1 MADADTMD
9 DAPEENTEAHA
20 KGRKRR
26 IPIRILKGIGW
37 VLAAL
42 LGLVLLV
49 VAFLHTPPGRQFIV
63 DQISKVA
70 PASGLRVEVG
80 EIDGSVLWSSTFHDV
95 KLYDANDTL
104 FLEVPTIDLNWRPHR
119 WFTSGLDVRH
129 LVLTNGTLYAAP
141 ELNPGDPDAPILPD
155 FDIRVDR
162 FVIDNLTVAEGLLG
176 EQRTINFAA
185 EADIRDGLVYLDAD
199 GHFGGGDEFAA
210 LIHAE
215 PDGDRFDLALNW
227 QAPEG
232 GFLAAMVGAEEDLA
246 ITLEGDGSWNSW
258 QGDLL
263 ATQGGRELLDFDL
276 YNESGQ
282 YRIVGQAQ
290 PGAYVEG
297 LPARAL
303 GETVSL
309 SAAGTLVDSV
319 LEGNFMLRARG
330 VNADGQGTIDLAD
343 NAFRDFDIAAQLLD
357 ATLFSPDVALNGLEL
372 QGTLNGPFRE
382 LTMPH
387 TLTVDEIDASGI
399 VVSNVAQQGTLTFDG
414 TRVTVPVDAA
424 IGRIV
429 SGNELFDPRLV
440 NGSLDGT
447 IVYAGNEIL
456 SENLAVQFRGLR
468 ARLGLNSNLDTG
480 LTRVSGPVNIADLA
494 FDGVGTVDAA
504 AQIRFRIGGDAP
516 WMLRAE
522 LQGRVDQVTNE
533 TITTVAGENIRF
545 DGGIALGGE
554 MPLAFNALSI
564 NATKLTA
571 TLDGRVDDGGTSV
584 VGSGRHTE
592 YGPFTIEATLADDG
606 PYVELVLADPLPAA
620 GLADVRV
627 SISPSGDGFAIETQ
641 GMSTLGEFSGELGF
655 ITREDGTSA
664 IRIDRLDVA
673 DTRVSGTLDLVDGGV
688 AGTLDVGRGGLDGTI
703 DLAVR
708 DGGQGF
714 DIDLVADGAR
724 FGGATPIMIASG
736 TVDAS
741 GLIAEG
747 NTTITGN
754 ANLQGLSYGNLF
766 IGRLAAQ
773 AEIVNGSG
781 TFDAALT
788 GSRGSRFELLV
799 NGQIAP
805 ERIAVAVDGS
815 YAGRDISMPRRA
827 VLLARDDGGWELQR
841 SQLSYGDGF
850 IVASGSFGGEG
861 APEGRIALNDMPL
874 SLAGALSGDLGLGG
888 EISGVIEMRA
898 GSNGL
903 PVGQARL
910 MIDDLT
916 RSSSLLTSEPMDI
929 ALVAELSE
937 NDLEARAVMNHNG
950 SADGRLQA
958 RIANLSQSGALM
970 DRLYNGDLN
979 AQFRFNGSAASL
991 WRLAAIDLLD
1001 VTGDIAV
1008 AANVRG
1014 TLGNPQVR
1022 GSMSGDALR
1031 IRSGL
1036 TGTDITGV
1044 EARGTFTGSRLAIT
1058 RFAGTAPN
1066 GGRVSGSGFVD
1077 LSDISAE
1084 RGPQIDLRI
1093 AARNAEILDLENMGA
1108 TITGPLRIIS
1118 NGVGGTIAG
1127 RLEATSAR
1135 WSLGSSEVLAELPN
1149 VRVTEINRPA
1159 DLAPAAAATQPWRFL
1174 IDVRAPGGI
1183 RVDGMGL
1190 DSEWRTENLLLRGT
1204 TEDPRVGGS
1213 VSIVPRQGFYSFA
1226 GTRFEI
1232 TRGEID
1238 FDQAVPIDPR
1248 IDLTAATDVNGISVE
1263 VDVSGNASQ
1272 PEITFSSTPALPEEE
1287 LLARLLFGGSITDL
1301 SATDALQLGAAVA
1314 SLRGGGG
1321 TGPIN
1326 QLRDAIGLDRLRI
1339 IGADPALDRGTAV
1352 ALGKNFG
1359 RRFYVEIITDGAGYN
1374 ATELEFRV
1382 TSWLNLL
1389 ATVSTIGRH
1398 QAAAEYR
1405 RDY

>member
-1 MADADTMD
+1 MADDVITD
-9 DAPEENTEAHA
+9 EGPEEEGTVQAR
-20 KGRKRR
+20 GRKRR
-26 IPIRILKGIGW
+26 IPIRVMKGIGW
-37 VLAAL
+37 LLAAL
-42 LGLVLLV
+42 LGIVLLA

-63 DQISKVA
+63 DQISSVA

-80 EIDGSVLWSSTFHDV
+80 EIDGSILWSSTFKDV

-104 FLEVPTIDLNWRPHR
+104 FLEVPTVDLNWRPYR

-162 FVIDNLTVAEGLLG
+162 FVIDNLTVADGLLG
-176 EQRTINFAA
+176 EQRVIDFAA
-185 EADIRDGLVYLDAD
+185 EADIREGHVFLDAE
-199 GHFGGGDEFAA
+199 GNFGGGDEFAA
-210 LIHAE
+210 LVNAE
-215 PDGDRFDLALNW
+215 PDGDRFDLNLNW
-227 QAPEG
+227 QAPAG

-246 ITLEGDGSWNSW
+246 VTLEGDGTWTSW

-263 ATQGGRELLDFDL
+263 ATQGGDELLDFDL
-276 YNESGQ
+276 YNDSGQ
-282 YRIVGQAQ
+282 YRIVGQAR
-290 PGAYVEG
+290 PGSYVEG

-303 GETVSL
+303 GDLVTL
-309 SAAGTLVDSV
+309 SASGTLIDSV
-319 LEGNFMLRARG
+319 LEGDFVLRARG
-330 VNADGQGTIDLAD
+330 VNADGDGAIDLA
-343 NAFRDFDIAAQLLD
+343 NNVFRDLDIGVQLLD
-357 ATLFSPDVALNGLEL
+357 ATLFSPDVALNGLDL
-372 QGTLNGPFRE
+372 RGTLNGPFRE

-387 TLTVDEIDASGI
+387 TLAVEEIDAGGFI
-399 VVSNVAQQGTLTFDG
+399 VTNVAQRGTLAYDG
-414 TRVTVPVDAA
+414 TRLTVPVDAA

-447 IVYAGNEIL
+447 LVYAGNEIL
-456 SENLAVQFRGLR
+456 SDDLAVQFRGLR

-480 LTRVSGPVNIADLA
+480 LTRVNGPVNIADLP
-494 FDGVGTVDAA
+494 FEGIGTVDAG
-504 AQIRFRIGGDAP
+504 AQIRFRIGGDSP

-533 TITTVAGENIRF
+533 TITTIAGENIRF

-554 MPLAFNALSI
+554 LPLSFNALSI

-571 TLDGRVDDGGTSV
+571 TLNGRVDDAGTSV

-592 YGPFTIEATLADDG
+592 YGPFTVEATLAEDG

-627 SISPSGDGFAIETQ
+627 SIRPSDDGFAIETQ

-655 ITREDGTSA
+655 ISREDGSSA

-673 DTRVSGTLDLVDGGV
+673 ETRVSGTLDLVDGGV
-688 AGTLDVGRGGLDGTI
+688 SGTLDVGRGGLDGTI

-754 ANLQGLSYGNLF
+754 ANLQGLSYGDIF

-773 AEIVNGSG
+773 AEVVNGEGS
-781 TFDAALT
+781 FDAALT

-799 NGQIAP
+799 NGQVSP

-827 VLLARDDGGWELQR
+827 VLLAQDDGGWELQR
-841 SQLSYGDGF
+841 SQLSYGNGF
-850 IVASGSFGGEG
+850 IIASGTFGGENT
-861 APEGRIALNDMPL
+861 PQGRIALNDMPL
-874 SLAGALSGDLGLGG
+874 ALVGALSGDLGLGG
-888 EISGVIEMRA
+888 KISGVIELSA
-898 GSNGL
+898 ASGGL
-903 PVGQARL
+903 PVGEARL
-910 MIDDLT
+910 KVDDLT
-916 RSSSLLTSEPMDI
+916 RSSLLLTSQPMDI
-929 ALVAELSE
+929 ALVARLSE
-937 NDLEARAVMNHNG
+937 TDLQARAVMEDNG

-958 RIANLSQSGALM
+958 RVSNLAQSGGLVE
-970 DRLYNGDLN
+970 RLYNGDLN

-1001 VTGDIAV
+1001 MTGDISV

-1014 TLGNPQVR
+1014 SLGNPQVR
-1022 GSMSGDALR
+1022 GSMSGDNLR

-1044 EARGTFTGSRLAIT
+1044 AARGTFTGSRLAIT

-1066 GGRVSGSGFVD
+1066 GGSVSGSGFVD
-1077 LSDISAE
+1077 LSDISAA

-1108 TITGPLRIIS
+1108 TITGPMRIVS

-1135 WSLGSSEVLAELPN
+1135 WSLGSSEVLAELPS
-1149 VRVTEINRPA
+1149 VRVREINRPA
-1159 DLAPAAAATQPWRFL
+1159 DIAPAAVATQPWRFL

-1183 RVDGMGL
+1183 RVEGMGL

-1204 TEDPRVGGS
+1204 TDDPRVGGS

-1248 IDLTAATDVNGISVE
+1248 IDLTAATDVNGLSVE
-1263 VDVSGNASQ
+1263 VDVTGNASQ
-1272 PEITFSSTPALPEEE
+1272 PEINFSSTPALPEEE

-1321 TGPIN
+1321 IGPIN
-1326 QLRDAIGLDRLRI
+1326 QLRNAVGLDRLRI
-1339 IGADPALDRGTAV
+1339 IPADPALDRGTAV

-1374 ATELEFRV
+1374 ASELEFRV